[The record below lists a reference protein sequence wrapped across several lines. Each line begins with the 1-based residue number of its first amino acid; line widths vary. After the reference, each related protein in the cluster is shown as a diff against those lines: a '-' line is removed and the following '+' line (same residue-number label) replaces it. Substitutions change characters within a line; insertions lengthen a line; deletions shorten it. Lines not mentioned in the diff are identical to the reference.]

1 MPNNNSKNWD
11 SLISRTKIYL
21 IIIALLIVCI
31 CILNYMLILPGI
43 IVYGLIIWY
52 TMWTNKKR
60 KAELSEQLKDLTLN
74 VNTTA
79 KTTLINSPFPL
90 AIVETNGNVIW
101 KSEKF
106 VTEFENLD
114 INMNEYLSEI
124 VRSIK
129 LTIENSDEGKQEKV
143 RGTIDTNIRIDNKM
157 YNVLGSY
164 VKSHKMHQK
173 EQEYTTILYF
183 IDETYLRKLEQEQK
197 DSDICVGII
206 MIDNYEEIS
215 QRISSEI
222 KPQLIAK
229 MEKYIYD
236 WAAKYNSLIVKS
248 DRDTFFCIMEQK
260 YLKEAEADKFNIL
273 DEVKDIDVPDITQP
287 TLSIGFSDDGSNNAE
302 KAESARTVIDIAL
315 GRGGDQAIVK
325 MDGRYQ
331 FFGGRTQEV
340 EKRTRV
346 KARIVSHALKELINE
361 ADNVIL
367 MGHSN
372 GDMDSIGSSM
382 GLYRLTKTL
391 GKDAKIVNETTGIGL
406 DNFLTE
412 AKKSE
417 EYADCFINK
426 QEALDSVKPNTLL
439 IVTDTHKKSYVEVPE
454 LLEKVNKIVVVDHH
468 RRSTDYIEN
477 AILTFH
483 EVYASSASELVTEIL
498 EYSQLDI
505 ELTQIEVEALYA
517 GIMLD
522 TKNFTFKTGVRTFE
536 AAAYLRKCG
545 ADIIK
550 VKKWFQSDLHTYQI
564 ISEIVSKSEIVN
576 DSIAIST
583 YENDDENANIIA
595 AKAADELLTIG
606 GINASFV
613 LGKTG
618 DKIYI
623 SGRSIGGINVQLIL
637 EKLGGG
643 GHITL
648 AGAQLEKMSMEDAK
662 QELINRINEYF
673 FEMEN

>member
-1 MPNNNSKNWD
+1 
-11 SLISRTKIYL
+11 
-21 IIIALLIVCI
+21 
-31 CILNYMLILPGI
+31 
-43 IVYGLIIWY
+43 
-52 TMWTNKKR
+52 
-60 KAELSEQLKDLTLN
+60 
-74 VNTTA
+74 
-79 KTTLINSPFPL
+79 
-90 AIVETNGNVIW
+90 
-101 KSEKF
+101 
-106 VTEFENLD
+106 
-114 INMNEYLSEI
+114 MNEYLSEI

-143 RGTIDTNIRIDNKM
+143 RGTIDTNIKIENKV

-183 IDETYLRKLEQEQK
+183 IDETYLKKLEQEQK
-197 DSDICVGII
+197 DSDICIGII

-260 YLKEAEADKFNIL
+260 YLKVAEADKFNIL

-287 TLSIGFSDDGSNNAE
+287 TLSIGFSDDGDNNAE

-340 EKRTRV
+340 EKRTKV
-346 KARIVSHALKELINE
+346 KARIVSHALKELISE

-372 GDMDSIGSSM
+372 GDMDSIGSSL

-391 GKDAKIVNETTGIGL
+391 GKEAKIVNETTGIGL

-412 AKKSE
+412 AKKTE
-417 EYADCFINK
+417 EYADCFITK
-426 QEALDSVKPNTLL
+426 QEALDSVKQNTLL

-545 ADIIK
+545 VDIIK

-564 ISEIVSKSEIVN
+564 ISDIVSRSEIVN

-606 GINASFV
+606 GITASFV

-648 AGAQLEKMSMEDAK
+648 AGAQLEKISMEDAK

-673 FEMEN
+673 YEIEN

>member
-31 CILNYMLILPGI
+31 CILNYRLIIPSI
-43 IVYGLIIWY
+43 IIYAIIIWY

-74 VNTTA
+74 VNSTA

-106 VTEFENLD
+106 VNEFENLD

-129 LTIENSDEGKQEKV
+129 LTIENSDDNKQEKI
-143 RGTIDTNIRIDNKM
+143 RGTIDTNIKIANRM
-157 YNVLGSY
+157 YKVLGSY
-164 VKSHKMHQK
+164 VKSHKIHQK

-183 IDETYLRKLEQEQK
+183 IDETYLRKLEKEKQ
-197 DSDICVGII
+197 DSDICIGIL

-215 QRISSEI
+215 QRLSSEI

-236 WAAKYNSLIVKS
+236 WAGKYKALIVKS

-273 DEVKDIDVPDITQP
+273 DEVKDIDVPDIAQP
-287 TLSIGFSDDGSNNAE
+287 TLSIGFSDDGDSNAE

-325 MDGRYQ
+325 MDGRYH

-346 KARIVSHALKELINE
+346 KARIVSHALKELMTE
-361 ADNVIL
+361 ADNVLL
-367 MGHSN
+367 MGHSH
-372 GDMDSIGSSM
+372 GDMDSIGSSL
-382 GLYRLTKTL
+382 GLYRLAKTL
-391 GKDAKIVNETTGIGL
+391 GKEAKIVNETTGIGL
-406 DNFLTE
+406 SNFLVE
-412 AKKSE
+412 AKKHD
-417 EYADCFINK
+417 EYTDCFVTK
-426 QEALDSVKPNTLL
+426 QEALDAVKPNTLL
-439 IVTDTHKKSYVEVPE
+439 IITDTHKKSYVEVPE
-454 LLEKVNKIVVVDHH
+454 LLDKVNKIVVIDHH

-505 ELTQIEVEALYA
+505 DLTQIEVEALYA

-536 AAAYLRKCG
+536 AAAYLKKCG
-545 ADIIK
+545 VDIIK
-550 VKKWFQSDLHTYQI
+550 VKKWFQSDLKTYQI

-618 DKIYI
+618 EKIYI

-648 AGAQLEKMSMEDAK
+648 AGAQLENMSMEDAK

-673 FEMEN
+673 FEIEN

>member
-31 CILNYMLILPGI
+31 CVLNYRLIIPGI
-43 IVYGLIIWY
+43 IAYGLVIWY

-106 VTEFENLD
+106 VTEFESLD
-114 INMNEYLSEI
+114 INMNDYLSEI

-143 RGTIDTNIRIDNKM
+143 RGTIDTNIKIENKM

-183 IDETYLRKLEQEQK
+183 IDETYLKKLEQEQK
-197 DSDICVGII
+197 DSDICIGII

-236 WAAKYNSLIVKS
+236 WATKYNSLIVKS

-287 TLSIGFSDDGSNNAE
+287 TLSIGFSDDGDNNAE

-340 EKRTRV
+340 EKRTKV
-346 KARIVSHALKELINE
+346 KARIVSHALKELISE

-372 GDMDSIGSSM
+372 GDMDSIGSSL

-391 GKDAKIVNETTGIGL
+391 GKEAKIVNETTGIGL

-412 AKKSE
+412 AKKTE
-417 EYADCFINK
+417 EYADCFITK

-545 ADIIK
+545 VDIIK

-564 ISEIVSKSEIVN
+564 ISKIVSKSEIVN

-606 GINASFV
+606 GITASFV

-648 AGAQLEKMSMEDAK
+648 AGAQLENISMEDAK

-673 FEMEN
+673 YEIEN

>member
-31 CILNYMLILPGI
+31 CILNYRLIIPSI
-43 IVYGLIIWY
+43 IIYAIIIWY

-74 VNTTA
+74 VNSTA

-129 LTIENSDEGKQEKV
+129 LTIENSDDNKQEKI
-143 RGTIDTNIRIDNKM
+143 RGTIDTNIKIANRM
-157 YNVLGSY
+157 YKVLGSY
-164 VKSHKMHQK
+164 VKSHKIHQK

-183 IDETYLRKLEQEQK
+183 IDETYLRKLEKEKQ
-197 DSDICVGII
+197 DSDICIGIL

-215 QRISSEI
+215 QRLSSEI

-236 WAAKYNSLIVKS
+236 WAGKYKALIVKS

-273 DEVKDIDVPDITQP
+273 DEVKDIDVPDIAQP
-287 TLSIGFSDDGSNNAE
+287 TLSIGFSDDGDSNAE

-346 KARIVSHALKELINE
+346 KARIVSHALKELMTE
-361 ADNVIL
+361 ADNVLL
-367 MGHSN
+367 MGHSH
-372 GDMDSIGSSM
+372 GDMDSIGSSL
-382 GLYRLTKTL
+382 GLYRLAKTL
-391 GKDAKIVNETTGIGL
+391 GKEAKIVNETTGIGL
-406 DNFLTE
+406 SNFLVE
-412 AKKSE
+412 AKKHD
-417 EYADCFINK
+417 EYTDCFVTK
-426 QEALDSVKPNTLL
+426 QEALDAVKPNTLL
-439 IVTDTHKKSYVEVPE
+439 IITDTHKKSYVEVPE
-454 LLEKVNKIVVVDHH
+454 LLDKVNKIVVIDHH

-505 ELTQIEVEALYA
+505 DLTQIEVEALYA

-536 AAAYLRKCG
+536 AAAYLKKCG
-545 ADIIK
+545 VDIIK
-550 VKKWFQSDLHTYQI
+550 VKKWFQSDLKTYQV

-618 DKIYI
+618 EKIYI

-648 AGAQLEKMSMEDAK
+648 AGAQLENMSMEDAK

-673 FEMEN
+673 FEIEN

>member
-31 CILNYMLILPGI
+31 CVLNYRLIIPGI
-43 IVYGLIIWY
+43 IVYALIIWY

-143 RGTIDTNIRIDNKM
+143 RGTIDTNIKIENKV

-183 IDETYLRKLEQEQK
+183 IDETYLKKLEQEQK
-197 DSDICVGII
+197 DSDICIGII

-260 YLKEAEADKFNIL
+260 YLKVAEADKFNIL

-287 TLSIGFSDDGSNNAE
+287 TLSIGFSDDGDNNAE

-340 EKRTRV
+340 EKRTKV
-346 KARIVSHALKELINE
+346 KARIVSHALKELISE

-372 GDMDSIGSSM
+372 GDMDSIGSSL

-391 GKDAKIVNETTGIGL
+391 GKEAKIVNETTGIGL

-412 AKKSE
+412 AKKTE
-417 EYADCFINK
+417 EYADCFITK
-426 QEALDSVKPNTLL
+426 QEALDSVKQNTLL

-545 ADIIK
+545 VDIIK

-564 ISEIVSKSEIVN
+564 ISDIVSRSEIVN

-606 GINASFV
+606 GITASFV

-648 AGAQLEKMSMEDAK
+648 AGAQLEKISMEDAK

-673 FEMEN
+673 YEIEN

>member
-31 CILNYMLILPGI
+31 CVLNYRLIIPGI
-43 IVYGLIIWY
+43 IVYALIIWY

-143 RGTIDTNIRIDNKM
+143 RGTIDTNIKIENKV

-183 IDETYLRKLEQEQK
+183 IDETYLKKLEQEQK
-197 DSDICVGII
+197 DSDICIGII

-260 YLKEAEADKFNIL
+260 YLKVAEADKFNIL

-287 TLSIGFSDDGSNNAE
+287 TLSIGFSDDGDNNAE

-340 EKRTRV
+340 EKRTKV
-346 KARIVSHALKELINE
+346 KARIVSHALKELISE

-372 GDMDSIGSSM
+372 GDIDSIGSSL

-391 GKDAKIVNETTGIGL
+391 GKEAKIVNETTGIGL

-412 AKKSE
+412 AKKTE
-417 EYADCFINK
+417 EYADCFITK
-426 QEALDSVKPNTLL
+426 QEALDSVKQNTLL

-545 ADIIK
+545 VDIIK

-564 ISEIVSKSEIVN
+564 ISDIVSRSEIVN

-606 GINASFV
+606 GITASFV

-648 AGAQLEKMSMEDAK
+648 AGAQLEKISMEDAK

-673 FEMEN
+673 YEIEN

>member
-1 MPNNNSKNWD
+1 
-11 SLISRTKIYL
+11 
-21 IIIALLIVCI
+21 
-31 CILNYMLILPGI
+31 
-43 IVYGLIIWY
+43 
-52 TMWTNKKR
+52 MWTNQKR

-124 VRSIK
+124 VKSIK
-129 LTIENSDEGKQEKV
+129 ITIENSDENKQEKV
-143 RGTIDTNIRIDNKM
+143 RGTIDTNIKIDNKM

-164 VKSHKMHQK
+164 VKSHKVHQK

-197 DSDICVGII
+197 DSDVCIGII

-236 WAAKYNSLIVKS
+236 WASKYNSLIVKS

-346 KARIVSHALKELINE
+346 KARIVSHALKELITE

-372 GDMDSIGSSM
+372 GDMDSIGSSL
-382 GLYRLTKTL
+382 GLYRLAKTL
-391 GKDAKIVNETTGIGL
+391 GKEAKIVNETTGIGL

-412 AKKSE
+412 AKKTD
-417 EYADCFINK
+417 EYAECFITK
-426 QEALDSVKPNTLL
+426 SEALDSVKPNTLL

-454 LLEKVNKIVVVDHH
+454 LLEKVSKIVVVDHH

-545 ADIIK
+545 VDIIK
-550 VKKWFQSDLHTYQI
+550 VKKWFQSDLHTYQV

-576 DSIAIST
+576 DSIAISI

-606 GINASFV
+606 GITASFV

-648 AGAQLEKMSMEDAK
+648 AGAQLENMSTEDAK

-673 FEMEN
+673 YEIEN

>member
-31 CILNYMLILPGI
+31 CVLNYRLIIPGI
-43 IVYGLIIWY
+43 IAYGLVIWY

-106 VTEFENLD
+106 VTEFESLD
-114 INMNEYLSEI
+114 INMNDYLSEI

-143 RGTIDTNIRIDNKM
+143 RGTIDTNIKIENKV

-183 IDETYLRKLEQEQK
+183 IDETYLKKLEQEQK
-197 DSDICVGII
+197 DSDICIGII

-287 TLSIGFSDDGSNNAE
+287 TLSIGFSDDGDNNAE

-340 EKRTRV
+340 EKRTKV
-346 KARIVSHALKELINE
+346 KARIVSHALKELISE

-372 GDMDSIGSSM
+372 GDMDSIGSSL

-391 GKDAKIVNETTGIGL
+391 GKEAKIVNETTGIGL

-412 AKKSE
+412 AKKTE
-417 EYADCFINK
+417 EYADCFITK

-545 ADIIK
+545 VDIIK

-606 GINASFV
+606 GITASFV

-648 AGAQLEKMSMEDAK
+648 AGAQLENISMEDAK

-673 FEMEN
+673 YEIEN

>member
-21 IIIALLIVCI
+21 IIIALLLVTI
-31 CILNYMLILPGI
+31 CILNFRLILPSI
-43 IVYGLIIWY
+43 IIYALIIWY
-52 TMWTNKKR
+52 TLWTNKKR

-129 LTIENSDEGKQEKV
+129 LTIENSDEGKQEKI
-143 RGTIDTNIRIDNKM
+143 RGTIDTNIKIENKM

-183 IDETYLRKLEQEQK
+183 IDETYQKKLEQEQK
-197 DSDICVGII
+197 DSDICIGII

-367 MGHSN
+367 MGHVN
-372 GDMDSIGSSM
+372 GDMDSIGSSL
-382 GLYRLTKTL
+382 GLYRLVKTL

-412 AKKSE
+412 AKKTE
-417 EYADCFINK
+417 EYADCFITK
-426 QEALDSVKPNTLL
+426 GEALDSVKPNTLL

-505 ELTQIEVEALYA
+505 ELTPIEVEALYA

-545 ADIIK
+545 VDIIK

-564 ISEIVSKSEIVN
+564 ISDIVSRSEIVN

-606 GINASFV
+606 GITASFV

-648 AGAQLEKMSMEDAK
+648 AGAQLENISMEDAK

-673 FEMEN
+673 YEIEN

>member
-31 CILNYMLILPGI
+31 CVLNYRLIIPGI
-43 IVYGLIIWY
+43 IVYALIIWY

-74 VNTTA
+74 GNTTA

-143 RGTIDTNIRIDNKM
+143 RGTIDTNIKIENKV

-183 IDETYLRKLEQEQK
+183 IDETYLKKLEQEQK
-197 DSDICVGII
+197 DSDICIGII

-260 YLKEAEADKFNIL
+260 YLKVAEADKFNIL

-287 TLSIGFSDDGSNNAE
+287 TLSIGFSDDGDNNAE

-340 EKRTRV
+340 EKRTKV
-346 KARIVSHALKELINE
+346 KARIVSHALKELISE

-372 GDMDSIGSSM
+372 GDMDSIGSSL

-391 GKDAKIVNETTGIGL
+391 GKEAKIVNETTGIGL

-412 AKKSE
+412 AKKTE
-417 EYADCFINK
+417 EYADCFITK
-426 QEALDSVKPNTLL
+426 QEALDSVKQNTLL

-545 ADIIK
+545 VDIIK

-564 ISEIVSKSEIVN
+564 ISDIVSRSEIVN

-606 GINASFV
+606 GITASFV

-648 AGAQLEKMSMEDAK
+648 AGAQLEKISMEDAK

-673 FEMEN
+673 YEIEN

>member
-21 IIIALLIVCI
+21 IIIALLLVTI
-31 CILNYMLILPGI
+31 CILNFRLILPSI
-43 IVYGLIIWY
+43 IIYALIILY
-52 TMWTNKKR
+52 TLWTNKKR

-129 LTIENSDEGKQEKV
+129 LTIENSDDNKQEKV
-143 RGTIDTNIRIDNKM
+143 RGTIDTNIKIENKM

-183 IDETYLRKLEQEQK
+183 IDETYQKKLEQEQK
-197 DSDICVGII
+197 DSDICIGII

-367 MGHSN
+367 MGHVN
-372 GDMDSIGSSM
+372 GDMDSIGSSL
-382 GLYRLTKTL
+382 GLYRLVKTL

-412 AKKSE
+412 AKKTE
-417 EYADCFINK
+417 EYADCFITK
-426 QEALDSVKPNTLL
+426 GEALGSVKPNTLL

-505 ELTQIEVEALYA
+505 ELTPIEVEALYA

-545 ADIIK
+545 VDIIK

-564 ISEIVSKSEIVN
+564 ISDIVSRSEIVN

-606 GINASFV
+606 GITASFV

-648 AGAQLEKMSMEDAK
+648 AGAQLENISMEDAK

-673 FEMEN
+673 YEIEN

>member
-31 CILNYMLILPGI
+31 SVLNYRLIIPGI
-43 IVYGLIIWY
+43 IVYALIIWY

-143 RGTIDTNIRIDNKM
+143 RGTIDTNIKIENKM
-157 YNVLGSY
+157 YKVLGSY

-197 DSDICVGII
+197 DSDICVGIL

-287 TLSIGFSDDGSNNAE
+287 TLSIGFSDDGDNNAE

-372 GDMDSIGSSM
+372 GDMDSIGSSL

-391 GKDAKIVNETTGIGL
+391 GKEAKIVNETTGIGL

-417 EYADCFINK
+417 EYADCFITK

-477 AILTFH
+477 SILTFH

-545 ADIIK
+545 VDIIK

-618 DKIYI
+618 DRIYI

-648 AGAQLEKMSMEDAK
+648 AGAQLENMSMEDAK

-673 FEMEN
+673 YEIEN

>member
-31 CILNYMLILPGI
+31 CILNYRLIIPSI
-43 IVYGLIIWY
+43 IIYAIIIWY

-74 VNTTA
+74 VNSTA

-106 VTEFENLD
+106 VNEFENLD

-129 LTIENSDEGKQEKV
+129 LTIENSDENKQEKT
-143 RGTIDTNIRIDNKM
+143 RGTIDTNIKIANRM
-157 YNVLGSY
+157 YKVLGSY
-164 VKSHKMHQK
+164 VKSHKIHQK

-183 IDETYLRKLEQEQK
+183 IDETYLRKLEKEKQ
-197 DSDICVGII
+197 DSDICIGIL

-215 QRISSEI
+215 QRLSSEI

-236 WAAKYNSLIVKS
+236 WAGKYKALIVKS

-287 TLSIGFSDDGSNNAE
+287 TLSIGFSDDGDSNAE

-346 KARIVSHALKELINE
+346 KARIVSHALKELMTE
-361 ADNVIL
+361 ADNVLL
-367 MGHSN
+367 MGHSH
-372 GDMDSIGSSM
+372 GDMDSIGSSL
-382 GLYRLTKTL
+382 GLYRLAKTL

-406 DNFLTE
+406 SNFLVE
-412 AKKSE
+412 AKKHD
-417 EYADCFINK
+417 EYTDCFVTK
-426 QEALDSVKPNTLL
+426 QEALDAIKPNTLL

-454 LLEKVNKIVVVDHH
+454 LLDKVNKIVVIDHH

-477 AILTFH
+477 SILTFH

-505 ELTQIEVEALYA
+505 DLTQIEVEALYA

-536 AAAYLRKCG
+536 AAAYLKKCG
-545 ADIIK
+545 VDIIK
-550 VKKWFQSDLHTYQI
+550 VKKWFQSDLKTYQI

-618 DKIYI
+618 EKIYI

-648 AGAQLEKMSMEDAK
+648 AGAQLENMSMEDAK

-673 FEMEN
+673 FEIEN

>member
-31 CILNYMLILPGI
+31 CVLNYRLIIPGI
-43 IVYGLIIWY
+43 IAYGLVIWY

-106 VTEFENLD
+106 VTEFESLD
-114 INMNEYLSEI
+114 INMNDYLSEI

-143 RGTIDTNIRIDNKM
+143 RGTIDTNIKIENKM

-183 IDETYLRKLEQEQK
+183 IDETYLKKLEQEQK
-197 DSDICVGII
+197 DSDICIGII

-260 YLKEAEADKFNIL
+260 YLKVAEADKFNIL

-287 TLSIGFSDDGSNNAE
+287 TLSIGFSDDGDNNAE
-302 KAESARTVIDIAL
+302 KSESARTVIDIAL

-340 EKRTRV
+340 EKRTKV
-346 KARIVSHALKELINE
+346 KARIVSHALKELISE

-372 GDMDSIGSSM
+372 GDMDSIGSSL

-391 GKDAKIVNETTGIGL
+391 GKEAKIVNETTGIGL

-412 AKKSE
+412 AKKTE
-417 EYADCFINK
+417 EYADCFITK

-505 ELTQIEVEALYA
+505 ELTPIEVEALYA

-545 ADIIK
+545 VDIIK

-606 GINASFV
+606 GITASFV

-648 AGAQLEKMSMEDAK
+648 AGAQLENISMEDAK

-673 FEMEN
+673 YEIEN

>member
-31 CILNYMLILPGI
+31 CILNYRLIIPSI
-43 IVYGLIIWY
+43 IIYAIIIWY

-74 VNTTA
+74 VNSTA

-106 VTEFENLD
+106 VNEFENLD

-129 LTIENSDEGKQEKV
+129 LTIENSDENKQEKT
-143 RGTIDTNIRIDNKM
+143 RGTIDTNIKIANRM
-157 YNVLGSY
+157 YKVLGSY
-164 VKSHKMHQK
+164 VKSHKIHQK

-183 IDETYLRKLEQEQK
+183 IDETYLRKLEKEKQ
-197 DSDICVGII
+197 DSDICIGIL

-215 QRISSEI
+215 QRLSSEI

-236 WAAKYNSLIVKS
+236 WAGKYKALIVKS

-273 DEVKDIDVPDITQP
+273 DEVKDIDVPDIAQP
-287 TLSIGFSDDGSNNAE
+287 TLSIGFSDDGDSNAE

-346 KARIVSHALKELINE
+346 KARIVSHALKELMTE
-361 ADNVIL
+361 ADNVLL
-367 MGHSN
+367 MGHSH
-372 GDMDSIGSSM
+372 GDMDSIGSSL
-382 GLYRLTKTL
+382 GLYRLAKTL

-406 DNFLTE
+406 SNFLVE
-412 AKKSE
+412 AKKHD
-417 EYADCFINK
+417 EYTDCFVTK
-426 QEALDSVKPNTLL
+426 QEALDAIKPNTLL
-439 IVTDTHKKSYVEVPE
+439 IITDTHKKSYVEVPE
-454 LLEKVNKIVVVDHH
+454 LLEKVNKIVVIDHH

-505 ELTQIEVEALYA
+505 NLTQIEVEALYA

-536 AAAYLRKCG
+536 AAAYLKKCG
-545 ADIIK
+545 VDIIK
-550 VKKWFQSDLHTYQI
+550 VKKWFQSDLKTYQV

-618 DKIYI
+618 EKIYI

-648 AGAQLEKMSMEDAK
+648 AGAQLENMSMEDAK

-673 FEMEN
+673 FEIEN

>member
-31 CILNYMLILPGI
+31 CVLNYRLIIPGI
-43 IVYGLIIWY
+43 IAYGLVIWY

-106 VTEFENLD
+106 VTEFESLD
-114 INMNEYLSEI
+114 INMNDYLSEI

-143 RGTIDTNIRIDNKM
+143 RGTIDTNIKIENKM

-183 IDETYLRKLEQEQK
+183 IDETYLKKLEQEQK
-197 DSDICVGII
+197 DSDICIGII

-287 TLSIGFSDDGSNNAE
+287 TLSIGFSDDGDNNAE

-340 EKRTRV
+340 EKRTKV
-346 KARIVSHALKELINE
+346 KARIVSHALKELISE

-372 GDMDSIGSSM
+372 GDMDSIGSSL

-391 GKDAKIVNETTGIGL
+391 GKEAKIVNETTGIGL

-412 AKKSE
+412 AKKTE
-417 EYADCFINK
+417 EYADCFITK

-545 ADIIK
+545 VDIIK

-606 GINASFV
+606 GITASFV

-648 AGAQLEKMSMEDAK
+648 AGAQLENISMEDAK

-673 FEMEN
+673 YEIEN